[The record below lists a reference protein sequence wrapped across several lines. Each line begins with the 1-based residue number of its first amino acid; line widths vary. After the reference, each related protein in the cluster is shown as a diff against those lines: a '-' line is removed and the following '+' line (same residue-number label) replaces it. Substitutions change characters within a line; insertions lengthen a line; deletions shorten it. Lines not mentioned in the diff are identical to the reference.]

1 MRYLRSRATFQ
12 AAARSLR
19 EPKTKK
25 DDNMGTLNFP
35 EETFVVVATGEEA
48 KTFYVR
54 SGSLEHDG
62 DWTPGDLADQGPA
75 GKSPSERSPRESM
88 EATFSKI
95 IAEKLYD
102 LAHKGTY
109 ERLILVADPETLG
122 EMRPLLHQEVTD
134 KIVLEQA
141 KTLTNSPVEDIEKS
155 ISQ

>member
-1 MRYLRSRATFQ
+1 
-12 AAARSLR
+12 
-19 EPKTKK
+19 
-25 DDNMGTLNFP
+25 MGTLNFP

-62 DWTPGDLADQGPA
+62 DWTPGNLADEGPS
-75 GKSPSERSPRESM
+75 GKSPPDQSAKDSM

-95 IAEKLYD
+95 IAERLYAD
-102 LAHKGTY
+102 SHKGGF
-109 ERLILVADPETLG
+109 ERLILVADPVTLG
-122 EMRPLLHQEVTD
+122 EIRPLLHQEVSD

-141 KTLTNSPVEDIEKS
+141 KTLTNSPVADIEKS

>member
-1 MRYLRSRATFQ
+1 
-12 AAARSLR
+12 
-19 EPKTKK
+19 
-25 DDNMGTLNFP
+25 MGTLHFP
-35 EETFVVVATGEEA
+35 EDTFVVVATGREA

-75 GKSPSERSPRESM
+75 GKSPSEQSPRESM

-95 IAEKLYD
+95 IAERLY
-102 LAHKGTY
+102 AQSHKGDF
-109 ERLILVADPETLG
+109 ERLILVADPDTLG
-122 EMRPLLHQEVTD
+122 EIRPLLHQEVSD

-155 ISQ
+155 LAQ